1 MEITMTQFKDSEQVA
16 SMAKELW
23 ETVLS
28 DEASADMVRKIG
40 LSVYTEFSNPEV
52 HLWINADEVIA
63 GEAAKKESMIQLKMD
78 WEVGNDLYSDKS
90 GLTPAISSG
99 KMKVKG
105 PLLKLMKIVPLL
117 KRAQSIWPD
126 VCKKHNIQI

>member
-1 MEITMTQFKDSEQVA
+1 MTQFKDGEQVA

-28 DEASADMVRKIG
+28 DDKSAEMVRRAG
-40 LSVYTEFSNPEV
+40 LTVFTEFSEPEAYI
-52 HLWINADEVIA
+52 WISPDEVII
-63 GEAAKKESMIQLKMD
+63 GEAAKKEAVIKLQMA
-78 WEVGNDLYSDKS
+78 WEVGNALYSDTL

-117 KRAQSIWPD
+117 KRAHTIWPD
-126 VCKKHNIQI
+126 VCKKNNIQI

>member
-1 MEITMTQFKDSEQVA
+1 MTQFKDGEQIA
-16 SMAKELW
+16 LMAKELW

-28 DEASADMVRKIG
+28 DEESAAMVRKIG

-52 HLWINADEVIA
+52 HIWISADEVIT
-63 GEAAKKESMIQLKMD
+63 GEAAKKDSMVQLKMT
-78 WEVGNDLYSDKS
+78 WETGNELYSDKI
-90 GLTPAISSG
+90 GLTVAISSG

-117 KRAQSIWPD
+117 QRAHTIWPD
-126 VCKKHNIQI
+126 VCKKHNIEI

>member
-1 MEITMTQFKDSEQVA
+1 MTEFKDGEQVA

-28 DEASADMVRKIG
+28 DKESADMVRKIG
-40 LSVYTEFSNPEV
+40 LSVFTEFSNPEAYI
-52 HLWINADEVIA
+52 WIDADEVIT
-63 GEAAKKESMIQLKMD
+63 GDAAKKESVVQLKMA
-78 WEVGNDLYSDKS
+78 WEVGNALYSDKI
-90 GLTPAISSG
+90 GLTLAISSG

-117 KRAQSIWPD
+117 KRAHSIWPD
-126 VCKKHNIQI
+126 VCKKHGIEI

>member
-1 MEITMTQFKDSEQVA
+1 MTQFKDGEQVA

-28 DEASADMVRKIG
+28 DEDSAAMVRKIG
-40 LSVYTEFSNPEV
+40 LSVFTEFSDPEV
-52 HLWINADEVIA
+52 NIWINADEVIT
-63 GEAAKKESMIQLKMD
+63 GEDAKKESMVQLKMA
-78 WEVGNDLYSDKS
+78 WETGNDLYSDKI
-90 GLTPAISSG
+90 GLTVAISSG

-117 KRAQSIWPD
+117 KQAHTIWPD
-126 VCKKHNIQI
+126 VCKKHNIQT

>member
-1 MEITMTQFKDSEQVA
+1 MTQFKDDEQVA

-28 DEASADMVRKIG
+28 DPESAEMVRKIG
-40 LSVYTEFSNPEV
+40 LSVFTEFSDPEV
-52 HLWINADEVIA
+52 YIWIDADEVIT
-63 GEAAKKESMIQLKMD
+63 GEAAKKESMVQLKMA
-78 WEVGNDLYSDKS
+78 WEVGNDLYSDKI
-90 GLTPAISSG
+90 GLTAAISSG

-117 KRAQSIWPD
+117 KRAHTIWPD
-126 VCKKHNIQI
+126 VCQKHGIQI